1 MKIEQLRGMFLDTNP
16 RDDDSNQPDD
26 SPPFYDTESP
36 TVGSLGS
43 NAAILGYR
51 SVARSLR
58 DFHPPLELSMRLF
71 QIFTDNV
78 LPVVLIF
85 HTPTLMHLFWSA
97 VMSLDS
103 IDKETEAL
111 LFAIYYSAVISIDS
125 LQCADMV
132 GAPRSVAVERYKFAA
147 EQALARANILNTH
160 SSLLLQAAVLYLSAL
175 RSDDGTRAV
184 WSLIALVSHVARSM
198 GYHRDGTV
206 FNLSPFETEMRRR
219 IWHNLVLLDN
229 RSTEYHGYEPAV
241 ADKMAFDTRW
251 PLNINDS
258 DISSDMTELPLES
271 DDATDMIVMQVR
283 CHALRVAQEMKR

>member
-1 MKIEQLRGMFLDTNP
+1 MYLDFNS
-16 RDDDSNQPDD
+16 RDDDDTNQPDD
-26 SPPFYDTESP
+26 TPPFYDAEPP
-36 TVGSLGS
+36 TLGSLGP

-51 SVARSLR
+51 SIARSLR
-58 DFHPPLELSMRLF
+58 DLHPPLELSMRLF

-78 LPVVLIF
+78 LPVARIF
-85 HTPTLMHLFWSA
+85 HTPTLMHLFWTS

-103 IDKETEAL
+103 LDRETEAL

-132 GAPRSVAVERYKFAA
+132 GTPRSVALERYKFAV
-147 EQALARANILNTH
+147 EQALARANLLNTH
-160 SSLLLQAAVLYLSAL
+160 SSLLLQAAVLYLTAL
-175 RSDDGTRAV
+175 RSHDGTRTV

-219 IWHNLVLLDN
+219 IWHLLVLLDN
-229 RSTEYHGYEPAV
+229 RSTEYHGYEPPV
-241 ADKMAFDTRW
+241 ADKKAYDTRW

-258 DISSDMTELPLES
+258 DISSDMTEPPPES
-271 DDATDMIVMQVR
+271 DGATDMILVQVR
-283 CHALRVAQEMKR
+283 CHALRISEEMKR